1 MVAGLLKC
9 YFFFLSGRKRAIN
22 CCVDG
27 EVLQGVLVMLLS
39 VVAACA
45 CARGECSC
53 PCSYFRSSRALC
65 VECKRRGKLES
76 HLCLR
81 MCRVYFASAAYFAA
95 PVVLERTL
103 TMHYNGNPRF
113 FSGLSWPAL

>member
-9 YFFFLSGRKRAIN
+9 YFFFLSGKRAIN

-45 CARGECSC
+45 RKSDECVV
-53 PCSYFRSSRALC
+53 C
-65 VECKRRGKLES
+65 VCY
-76 HLCLR
+76 
-81 MCRVYFASAAYFAA
+81 V
-95 PVVLERTL
+95 
-103 TMHYNGNPRF
+103 
-113 FSGLSWPAL
+113 